1 MVLSDAELKILT
13 DGINS
18 AHNVSSY
25 GYEVAVKGTMID
37 GISIVIVAMLSLLV
51 TIYTIKKI
59 NQWIKVQHEFSK
71 EGAICWGILFSLVVY
86 LLCNGIFYLILHD
99 AFMYIFAPE
108 YVVLTKIMAGAT
120 AAIT

>member
-1 MVLSDAELKILT
+1 MVLSDAELKVLT

-25 GYEVAVKGTMID
+25 GYEVAVKGTIVD
-37 GISIVIVAMLSLLV
+37 GLSILAISIFSLII

-59 NQWIKVQHEFSK
+59 SNWSLVQHEFTK
-71 EGAICWGILFSLVVY
+71 EGAICWDILFSLCVY
-86 LLCNGIFYLILHD
+86 LISYGIFYEVFHD
-99 AFMYIFAPE
+99 ALMYIFAPE
-108 YVVLTKIMAGAT
+108 YVVVTKIMAGAT

>member
-1 MVLSDAELKILT
+1 MVLSDAELKVLT

-37 GISIVIVAMLSLLV
+37 GISVIVVSLLSLFI
-51 TIYTIKKI
+51 TIYAAKKV
-59 NQWIKVQHEFSK
+59 NQWISVQHEFSK
-71 EGAICWGILFSLVVY
+71 EGAICWSLVFLLVTYVLSYLIVY
-86 LLCNGIFYLILHD
+86 LIFHD
-99 AFMYIFAPE
+99 ALMYIFAPE
-108 YVVLTKIMAGAT
+108 YVVVTKIMAGAA